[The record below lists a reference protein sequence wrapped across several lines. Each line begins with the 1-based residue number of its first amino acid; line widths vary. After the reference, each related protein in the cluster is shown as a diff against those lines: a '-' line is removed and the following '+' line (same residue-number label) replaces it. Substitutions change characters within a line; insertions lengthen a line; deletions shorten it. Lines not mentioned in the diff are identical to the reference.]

1 MSEIRVGIKL
11 NEQQGKA
18 FEILTENDDVKA
30 ILFGGAA
37 GGGKSALSCLWLIV
51 MCNFYYETRWFVGR
65 EELKRIRESWLPTFY
80 KLLKIYN
87 IPSNHW
93 RYNGQDHYL
102 QHYRGGRIDLLDLK
116 YLPSDPMYERYGS
129 IEYTCGVIE
138 EGGETNFGAFDVLK
152 TRVGRYNNEK
162 YGISSK
168 ILITS
173 NPKKNWLKT
182 TFINP
187 FRAGKLQSQYAYVP
201 AFAHQ
206 NQFLDKGYLDNLDNI
221 TDPVTKARLRDG
233 DWDYAD
239 DTNQLMSFDKIS
251 DIFTNEFVKPGEK
264 AITADIARFGKDKT
278 TIGRWS
284 GLRLEEVETIDK
296 SSIPDAAKVIRAIA
310 TVHGIP
316 MSNVVVDEDGVGGG
330 VKDILNCRGFV
341 NNARPI
347 EVKGKD
353 CNYANLKSQCS
364 FLLSEDVNNSLVYV
378 NCKHEA
384 VKNMIIEELE
394 QVKDASVDTDGKKAV
409 VSKDKVK
416 DAIGR
421 SPDYADMMIM
431 RKYLDLPHVS
441 KITGWR

>member
-1 MSEIRVGIKL
+1 MRLDVEFTAKQGLAWDKL
-11 NEQQGKA
+11 N
-18 FEILTENDDVKA
+18 DDHTKFT
-30 ILFGGAA
+30 LFGGAA
-37 GGGKSALSCLWLIV
+37 GGGKSWLLAAWLV
-51 MCNFYYETRWFVGR
+51 MMCCNPNMPGTRWFIGR
-65 EELKRIRESWLPTFY
+65 EELKRLRESTLETLFKFCSTVGVSKSQY
-80 KLLKIYN
+80 K
-87 IPSNHW
+87 
-93 RYNGQDHYL
+93 YNGQDHFI
-102 QHYRGGRIDLLDLK
+102 RWRNGSRIDLLDLK
-116 YLPSDPMYERYGS
+116 YLPSDPLYERYGS
-129 IEYTCGVIE
+129 IEYTGGAMD
-138 EGGETNFGAFDVLK
+138 EGGEIHFGAFDVLK
-152 TRVGRYNNEK
+152 TRIGRCHNEE
-162 YGISSK
+162 YGLLPAK
-168 ILITS
+168 MLIGS
-173 NPKKNWLKT
+173 NPKKNWLYKYFYLPNKNGT
-182 TFINP
+182 LPKEYAFI
-187 FRAGKLQSQYAYVP
+187 P
-201 AFAHQ
+201 ALATE
-206 NQFLDKGYLDNLDNI
+206 NRFLDKGYIDNLDGI
-221 TDPVTKARLRDG
+221 TDKVTKERLKYG
-233 DWDYAD
+233 NWEYD
-239 DTNQLMSFDKIS
+239 DNANSLIHYDNILNL
-251 DIFTNEFVKPGEK
+251 FTNLFVQPGLK
-264 AITADIARFGKDKT
+264 CITADIARFGKDKT
-278 TIGRWS
+278 IIGRWS
-284 GLRLEEVETIDK
+284 GLRLEEIERIDK

-431 RKYLDLPHVS
+431 RKYIDLPHVS